1 MGDPAAGLRAELERL
16 DVARRDFP
24 NWTDWGVADESHA
37 VHSLGLSYLTR
48 VGQELGYVAACEF
61 PVAGHHVR
69 ADAVWWDRTTRRPS
83 AMFEF
88 ERLKDGSELV
98 GKVRNLMRAWHATEG
113 TATLLGLVFWQK
125 NFFAGSARR
134 VAGLWR
140 EMERGF
146 RDGGGAD
153 VAPVP
158 TRLLSV
164 YECLHTD
171 ASDGGHVLKRFKE
184 WRRP

>member
-1 MGDPAAGLRAELERL
+1 MADPGAGLRAELDRL

-24 NWTDWGVADESHA
+24 IWTDWGVADESHA
-37 VHSLGLSYLTR
+37 VHSLGLSYLVR
-48 VGQELGYVAACEF
+48 VGQELGYVSACEF

-69 ADAVWWDRTTRRPS
+69 ADTVWWDRSTRQPL
-83 AMFEF
+83 AVFEF

-98 GKVRNLMRAWHATEG
+98 AKVRNLMRAWHATG
-113 TATLLGLVFWQK
+113 GAPALLGLVFWQK
-125 NFFAGSARR
+125 NFYAGGSER

-146 RDGGGAD
+146 RDEGGAE
-153 VAPVP
+153 VGPVP
-158 TRLLSV
+158 TGLLSV

-171 ASDGGHVLKRFKE
+171 MSGGRHILKRFKE